1 MYIYIYIYIY
11 IIFLSEDYILITL
24 FVCFFACLL
33 IGWRIGASFDEQC
46 IELEAILRKLGF
58 YKPSMA
64 SLNNFSVF
72 AINRKNKI
80 KMNEYPDRWEQY
92 TYHLDLA
99 QQADKEKYGKS
110 AK

>member
-1 MYIYIYIYIY
+1 M
-11 IIFLSEDYILITL
+11 
-24 FVCFFACLL
+24 FVCLL

-46 IELEAILRKLGF
+46 IELEAILRKLDF

-80 KMNEYPDRWEQY
+80 KMDEYPDRWEQY
-92 TYHLDLA
+92 TYRIDLA